1 MKYAILVI
9 TALAVALTAAVTLAY
24 GAPAAHAQSN
34 LPAPANLAAVNGP
47 NPGEAIVS
55 WNVVAGASHYRVG
68 WIAADDTLRAIAEKT
83 DILNYYAF
91 ADITSATTYTV
102 TGLEPGEEYY
112 FTIASLR
119 ERFGNSTSANIAT
132 LTLNDDTSS
141 CPPAGGGP
149 GATPTPTPTPAPSVR
164 GGDYDADND
173 GLIEIRNLTQ
183 LDAIR
188 HDLDG
193 DGETR
198 DAAGTA
204 AYNAAFPDAATGMG
218 CPSGC
223 TGYELANSLDF
234 GTQSGAGW
242 LPIGGSSGFT
252 ATFDGGGHTISN
264 MFIARSNDNYIGL
277 FGSIR
282 SDKAEVKRLGL
293 VSVTI
298 RGGRYVGGLV
308 GVVRGGTISHSY
320 VTGDIVGVNDVGG
333 LVGLSDGIITDS
345 YSTAVV
351 TGSNRVGGAVGTYE
365 GGTISASHAT
375 GAITAANE
383 TGGLIGW
390 AQTGTAV
397 SDSYATGHVTSAS
410 NAGGLIGWMSSGTN
424 ITASHATG
432 NTSCTDQHC
441 GGLVAVNNGGVIS
454 ASYAA
459 GNVNNSHDVYS
470 ATTGGLVGSNTGII
484 IGSYASGD
492 ASGRGRVGGLV
503 GQNSGTLTATYS
515 VGRVSFTPPSDT
527 RRENGGGGL
536 VGIDT
541 GGTVNAS
548 YWDTQ
553 TSGQNASGAG
563 VGKTT
568 RELQSPTSNSGIY
581 ATWNPDQWDF
591 GTSSQ
596 YPVLKYRGMDV
607 AAQR

>member
-1 MKYAILVI
+1 MKHARTCIAALVI
-9 TALAVALTAAVTLAY
+9 AVLAMVSGGQATVAQAQAPPPQNVT
-24 GAPAAHAQSN
+24 
-34 LPAPANLAAVNGP
+34 AVNGP
-47 NPGEAIVS
+47 NPGEARVS
-55 WNVVAGASHYRVG
+55 WNPPTGGVPWYRVG
-68 WIAADDTLRAIAEKT
+68 WVATDDVEQAFSSGGDALER
-83 DILNYYAF
+83 YVF
-91 ADITSATTYTV
+91 ADIAGTRTSYTV
-102 TGLEPGEEYY
+102 TQLRPGEDYI
-112 FTIASLR
+112 FTVASIAQ
-119 ERFGNSTSANIAT
+119 RFTPSSSAELVI
-132 LTLNDDTSS
+132 LTLNDATTACPSDGTPIQ
-141 CPPAGGGP
+141 PPA
-149 GATPTPTPTPAPSVR
+149 TPA
-164 GGDYDADND
+164 GGDYDSDND

-234 GTQSGAGW
+234 GTQSVAGW
-242 LPIGGSSGFT
+242 LPIGGSSGFR

-264 MFIARSNDNYIGL
+264 MFIARGNNDYIGL
-277 FGSIR
+277 FGSIM

-298 RGGRYVGGLV
+298 RGRDLVGGLA
-308 GVVRGGTISHSY
+308 GVVRQGGTISDSY
-320 VTGDIVGVNDVGG
+320 VTGDIVGVDRVGG
-333 LVGLSDGIITDS
+333 LVGLSRGIVTDS

-351 TGSNRVGGAVGTYE
+351 SGRQYVGGAVGAYE

-375 GAITAANE
+375 GAITAAGE
-383 TGGLIGW
+383 RTGGLIGH
-390 AQTGTAV
+390 AGSGTSV
-397 SDSYATGHVTSAS
+397 SDSYATGHVTSTS
-410 NAGGLIGWMSSGTN
+410 YAGGLIGSMSSGAS

-432 NTSCTDQHC
+432 NTSCTGSLC
-441 GGLVAVNNGGVIS
+441 GGLVGYNNGGVIS

-459 GNVNNSHDVYS
+459 GNVNNPADHYWAS
-470 ATTGGLVGSNTGII
+470 TGGLVGENSGII

-503 GQNSGTLTATYS
+503 GLNSGTLTATYS
-515 VGRVSFTPPSDT
+515 VGRVSFAPPSDT
-527 RRENGGGGL
+527 RRVHGGGGL
-536 VGIDT
+536 VGID
-541 GGTVNAS
+541 GGGAVNAS

>member
-1 MKYAILVI
+1 MGWVATDDVQQAIASGGDVLERYVF
-9 TALAVALTAAVTLAY
+9 AD
-24 GAPAAHAQSN
+24 
-34 LPAPANLAAVNGP
+34 
-47 NPGEAIVS
+47 
-55 WNVVAGASHYRVG
+55 VAGP
-68 WIAADDTLRAIAEKT
+68 KT
-83 DILNYYAF
+83 
-91 ADITSATTYTV
+91 SYTV
-102 TGLEPGEEYY
+102 TQLRPGEDYI
-112 FTIASLR
+112 FTVASIAQ
-119 ERFGNSTSANIAT
+119 RFTPSSSAELVT
-132 LTLNDDTSS
+132 LTLNDATTACPSDGTPIQ
-141 CPPAGGGP
+141 PPA
-149 GATPTPTPTPAPSVR
+149 TPAR
-164 GGDYDADND
+164 GDYDSDND

-204 AYNAAFPDAATGMG
+204 EYNAAFPDAATGMG

-242 LPIGGSSGFT
+242 LPIGGSSGFR

-264 MFIARSNDNYIGL
+264 MFIARGNNDYIGL

-298 RGGRYVGGLV
+298 RGGSWVGGLV
-308 GVVRGGTISHSY
+308 GVVRQGTISDSY
-320 VTGDIVGVNDVGG
+320 VTGDIVGVNGVGG
-333 LVGLSDGIITDS
+333 LVGLSDGIVTDS
-345 YSTAVV
+345 HSTAAVS
-351 TGSNRVGGAVGTYE
+351 GRSMVGGAVGKYE

-375 GAITAANE
+375 GATTAVGQY
-383 TGGLIGW
+383 TGGLIGY
-390 AQTGTAV
+390 AASGTSV
-397 SDSYATGHVTSAS
+397 SDSYATGHVTGART
-410 NAGGLIGWMSSGTN
+410 AGGLIGSMQQGAN
-424 ITASHATG
+424 ITASYATG
-432 NTSCTDQHC
+432 NTSCTEYSC
-441 GGLVAVNNGGVIS
+441 GGLVAENGGVIS

-459 GNVNNSHDVYS
+459 GNVNNSHDWGR
-470 ATTGGLVGSNTGII
+470 AATGGLVGWNGGII

-492 ASGRGRVGGLV
+492 ASGRGRVGGLT
-503 GQNSGTLTATYS
+503 GLNSGTLTATYS

-527 RRENGGGGL
+527 RWGHGSGGL
-536 VGIDT
+536 VGIDD

-568 RELQSPTSNSGIY
+568 RELQSPTSNFGIY

>member
-1 MKYAILVI
+1 MGWVATDDVQQAIASGGDVLERYVF
-9 TALAVALTAAVTLAY
+9 AD
-24 GAPAAHAQSN
+24 
-34 LPAPANLAAVNGP
+34 
-47 NPGEAIVS
+47 
-55 WNVVAGASHYRVG
+55 VAGP
-68 WIAADDTLRAIAEKT
+68 KT
-83 DILNYYAF
+83 
-91 ADITSATTYTV
+91 SYTV
-102 TGLEPGEEYY
+102 TQLRPGEDYI
-112 FTIASLR
+112 FTVASIAQ
-119 ERFGNSTSANIAT
+119 RFTPSSSAELVT
-132 LTLNDDTSS
+132 LTLNDATTACPADGTPIQ
-141 CPPAGGGP
+141 PPA
-149 GATPTPTPTPAPSVR
+149 TPAR
-164 GGDYDADND
+164 GDYDSDND

-242 LPIGGSSGFT
+242 LPIGGSSGFS

-264 MFIARSNDNYIGL
+264 MFIARGNDSYIGL

-298 RGGRYVGGLV
+298 RGRERVGGLAGNV
-308 GVVRGGTISHSY
+308 WQGTISDSY
-320 VTGDIVGVNDVGG
+320 VTGDIVGVNSVGG
-333 LVGLSDGIITDS
+333 LVGLSDGIVTDS
-345 YSTAVV
+345 YSTAAVS
-351 TGSNRVGGAVGTYE
+351 GRHRVGGAVGKYE

-375 GAITAANE
+375 GAITAAGHL
-383 TGGLIGW
+383 TGGLIGY
-390 AQTGTAV
+390 ATSGTTV
-397 SDSYATGHVTSAS
+397 SDSYATGHVTSTRY
-410 NAGGLIGWMSSGTN
+410 AGGLSGWISSGDS
-424 ITASHATG
+424 ITASYATG
-432 NTSCTDQHC
+432 NTSCTEYHC
-441 GGLVAVNNGGVIS
+441 GGLVGGNEGVIS

-459 GNVNNSHDVYS
+459 GNVNNSHDW
-470 ATTGGLVGSNTGII
+470 AGAATGGLVGNNDGII

-492 ASGRGRVGGLV
+492 ASGRGRVGGLT

-527 RRENGGGGL
+527 RYEHGSGGL
-536 VGIDT
+536 VGFDD